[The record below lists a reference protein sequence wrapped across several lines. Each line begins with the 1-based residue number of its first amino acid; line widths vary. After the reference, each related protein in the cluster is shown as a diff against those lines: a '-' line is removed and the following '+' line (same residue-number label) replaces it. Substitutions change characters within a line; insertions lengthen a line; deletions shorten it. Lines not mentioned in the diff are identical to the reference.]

1 MSTDKRKKGAN
12 STLFIGIGLI
22 LLALCSFTGCLF
34 LYFHGQD
41 SATKNAAIIFSYS
54 NQSSSLM
61 VDSSMPITDAVGKKL
76 DFNSNQT
83 KYGYSEFS
91 LSANMEGTNSV
102 KYEIY
107 AIPVGVAAELPSNY
121 IKVYLTDLEDDKPLD
136 GYDGNNVPTYHDLR
150 VATSDPAGKKIYS
163 GILNKDEVED
173 FRLRMWLMDTYPIT
187 TEIRSFG
194 ISLYVKV
201 KD

>member
-1 MSTDKRKKGAN
+1 MNTKKEKKGIN
-12 STLFIGIGLI
+12 TTLFIAIGLV
-22 LLALCSFTGCLF
+22 LFAFGSFTGCLF
-34 LYFHGQD
+34 LYFHGEG
-41 SATKNAAIIFSYS
+41 TTEKNAAIILSYS

-91 LSANMEGTNSV
+91 LSANMEGMDSV

-121 IKVYLTDLEDDKPLD
+121 VKVYLTNLDNDKPLE
-136 GYDGNNVPTYHDLR
+136 GYDGKSVPTYQDLR
-150 VATSDPAGKKIYS
+150 IAASDPAGKKIYS
-163 GILNKDEVED
+163 GVLKKDEVKF

-201 KD
+201 ID